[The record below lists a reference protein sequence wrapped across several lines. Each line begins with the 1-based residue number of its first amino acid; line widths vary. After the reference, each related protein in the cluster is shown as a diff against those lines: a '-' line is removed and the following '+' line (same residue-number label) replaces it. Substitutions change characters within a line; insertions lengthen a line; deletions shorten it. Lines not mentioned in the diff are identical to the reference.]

1 MLRDTTIGSLWLL
14 LGAVAA
20 PSTMR
25 DLWRAASDPE
35 YGLAASFHDDPSF
48 WAVQALFPVFFLSAF
63 VAGVGLLRQR
73 RWAVIL
79 LRVLAPLMLT
89 YTVAY
94 TLLDDSHYWWWGVF
108 GLGCLI
114 LAGVSVAMAY
124 AAKPLTLPT
133 SLPD

>member
-1 MLRDTTIGSLWLL
+1 MLRGTTIGSLWLL

-20 PSTMR
+20 PWTMR

-35 YGLAASFHDDPSF
+35 YGLAASFYDPSF
-48 WAVQALFPVFFLSAF
+48 WAVRTLFPVFFLSAF
-63 VAGVGLLRQR
+63 VAGIGLLKQR
-73 RWAVIL
+73 RWAVML

-94 TLLDDSHYWWWGVF
+94 TLLDDSHYWWWGAF

-114 LAGVSVAMAY
+114 LAGFSVALAY
-124 AAKPLTLPT
+124 AAKPRTLPT